1 MKILES
7 LSFGRPVVASSIAA
21 EGLKI
26 KTEFLQVVTN
36 GKWSTAIQKAKQLE
50 LNQKNTAEL
59 QQALRSYLWQK
70 QDIDEG

>member
-21 EGLKI
+21 EGLEI
-26 KTEFLQVVTN
+26 KTEFLQVVTD
-36 GKWSTAIQKAKQLE
+36 GKWSTVIQKAKQLE
-50 LNQKNTAEL
+50 LNSKNTAEL
-59 QQALRSYLWQK
+59 QQALQSYLWQK